1 MPPSLLV
8 CTASKWNREVRIHLC
23 LVPSARNVREP
34 SIYLPV
40 YGDGTFILVA
50 CVLCVNTPQFIPPL
64 LIALGVRLLWTR
76 WLLAVLL
83 P

>member
-1 MPPSLLV
+1 MSGSFRSERPG
-8 CTASKWNREVRIHLC
+8 A
-23 LVPSARNVREP
+23 
-34 SIYLPV
+34 IYLPV
-40 YGDGTFILVA
+40 YGDGMFILVA